1 MTVRRVEIT
10 RPDKLLWP
18 SLGISKQASA
28 EYLGKVAG
36 RMLPW
41 LRDRPLSL
49 VRAPD
54 GVEGE
59 RYYQKDTP
67 KYAPSWIRTVT
78 IPAPSAKRDV
88 AYTVCNDEDTLRW
101 LGNQAALEFH
111 PAPVRRDRLDRPDLL
126 VVDIDP
132 PEGEFE
138 AAVEVAFLVLEVM
151 DDLGLK
157 PLVKTTG
164 GKGLHVV
171 VPIERRYSQNQLRH
185 AAGRLAETVIERR
198 PDLVTAEFRK
208 AKRGDRVMLDPSR
221 NGAGATIIAPYSPR
235 ARAEGTISFPV
246 SPAELGSISPE
257 DFTLVTVPDR
267 LKGAGPR
274 AWTKAARAR
283 AQRLPSMLLRD

>member
-1 MTVRRVEIT
+1 MTARRVEIT
-10 RPDKLLWP
+10 RPDKLLW
-18 SLGISKQASA
+18 SALGITKKAYA

-36 RMLPW
+36 RILPW

-67 KYAPSWIRTVT
+67 RYAPSWIRTVT

-88 AYTVCNDEDTLRW
+88 AYTVCSDANTLRW
-101 LGNQAALEFH
+101 LGNQAAVEFH
-111 PAPVRRDRLDRPDLL
+111 PAPVRRDRLDRPDLF

-132 PEGEFE
+132 PEGQFD
-138 AAVEVAFLVLEVM
+138 AAVDVAFLVLEVM
-151 DDLGLK
+151 KDLGMK

-164 GKGLHVV
+164 GKGLHVL
-171 VPIERRYSQNQLRH
+171 VPIVRRYSQDQLRH
-185 AAGRLAETVIERR
+185 AAGRLAETVIDRR

-208 AKRGDRVMLDPSR
+208 AKREGRVMLDPSR
-221 NGAGATIIAPYSPR
+221 NGAGATLIAPYSPR
-235 ARAEGTISFPV
+235 ARPEGTVSFPV
-246 SPAELGSISPE
+246 SPAELRSVAPE
-257 DFTLVTVPDR
+257 DFTLATVPGH

-274 AWTKAARAR
+274 AWTRAARGG
-283 AQRLPSMLLRD
+283 AQRLPSSLLLG